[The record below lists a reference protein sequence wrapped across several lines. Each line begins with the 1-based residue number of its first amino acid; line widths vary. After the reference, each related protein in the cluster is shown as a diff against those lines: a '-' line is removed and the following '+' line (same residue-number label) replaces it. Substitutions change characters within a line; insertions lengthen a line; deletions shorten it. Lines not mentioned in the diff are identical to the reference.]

1 MQHSTLG
8 LSHNPFVP
16 PQDGFYTGGD
26 RDTYVDQLRHL
37 SQWSRRLM
45 VVTGPHGIGK
55 SAVYRQLSNNLEP
68 QTRGARLAG
77 NLATSEREVLF
88 ALIQGFGVEAD
99 VSAHVDDI
107 TEIIIKYIEE
117 QHELDW
123 ICVAMVDDAHQLHAS
138 AIKRLLDIAA
148 SSSLRLVFFTEASL
162 IDTIAQIAPRLELEW
177 FEDAFQNTKP
187 GHQLRQWSF

>member
-1 MQHSTLG
+1 MSSF
-8 LSHNPFVP
+8 LSLTHNPFAAP
-16 PQDGFYTGGD
+16 RRGFFTGGD
-26 RDTYVDQLRHL
+26 RDTHLNHLRHL

-107 TEIIIKYIEE
+107 TEIIIKYIP
-117 QHELDW
+117 L
-123 ICVAMVDDAHQLHAS
+123 
-138 AIKRLLDIAA
+138 
-148 SSSLRLVFFTEASL
+148 
-162 IDTIAQIAPRLELEW
+162 
-177 FEDAFQNTKP
+177 
-187 GHQLRQWSF
+187 